1 MADNKP
7 AVLGGTAI
15 KPKERHGWEAVRYLV
30 HNPETGEYFTRTP
43 KSWALIIVFYLIYYS
58 CLAGFWAAMLNI
70 FFLTIP
76 DHSPKWKT
84 DLSII
89 CDGNNINPRCGPGLG
104 MRPKQP
110 SETIDSSMIQYYIG
124 VKPDPDSEIVQPAAV
139 WQKRATDFVDSLT
152 DAQKAMVGTCATNVG
167 YDAGTPCIFLKL
179 NKIIDLKNE
188 PYELDDLDNEDSFD
202 GNLGTKMPDTL
213 KAHIKKQP
221 SKDFV
226 WVECHGQ
233 YAADQESM
241 GPLQYFPPNQGFP
254 IDVVYRGKKNDKGED
269 LPAYESPIVAVRFSN
284 PKKDQ
289 LLHVECRAWA
299 RNIKYDKRDR
309 LGINLFELHILNS
322 QISNE

>member
-15 KPKERHGWEAVRYLV
+15 KPKERHGWEAVRYLI
-30 HNPETGEYFTRTP
+30 HNPETGEYLTRTP

-76 DHSPKWKT
+76 DHEPKWKT
-84 DLSII
+84 DKSLI
-89 CDGNNINPRCGPGLG
+89 CDWNWENPRCGPGLG

-110 SETIDSSMIQYYIG
+110 SETIDSSMIQFYVG
-124 VKPDPDSEIVQPAAV
+124 SKPNPDSEIVQHSSV
-139 WQKRATDFVDSLT
+139 WQKRAADFVAELSPARKAKLGACGT
-152 DAQKAMVGTCATNVG
+152 DVG

-179 NKIIDLKNE
+179 NKVIDLVNE
-188 PYELDDLDNEDSFD
+188 PYEVDDLDNPDSFE
-202 GNLGTKMPDTL
+202 GNLGVSMPDTL
-213 KAHIKKQP
+213 KDHIKNQNDK
-221 SKDFV
+221 KFV

-233 YAADQESM
+233 YAADEEAI
-241 GPLQYFPPNQGFP
+241 GPLQYWPSNQGFP
-254 IDVVYRGKKNDKGED
+254 VDVVYKGKVDKDGQL
-269 LPAYESPIVAVRFSN
+269 LPYEAPIVAVKFTN

-309 LGINLFELHILNS
+309 LGINLFELHILDK
-322 QISNE
+322 QISY